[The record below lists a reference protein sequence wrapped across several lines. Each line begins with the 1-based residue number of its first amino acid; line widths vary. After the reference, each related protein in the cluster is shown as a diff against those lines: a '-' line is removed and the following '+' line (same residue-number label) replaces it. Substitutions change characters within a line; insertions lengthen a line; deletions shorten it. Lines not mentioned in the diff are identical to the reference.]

1 MTTEPQLNDIEAE
14 KALIGAVLIMPSV
27 VSEIDITPADFY
39 SDKHRL
45 IWGAIRDIAG
55 DQQSPDAVTIKG
67 RLGAERLEKIGGEKY
82 LTQLVTSCPNSMNY
96 QEYANQ
102 VSRIARKRDALNR
115 ASKIANLA
123 AKADTTP
130 ETIAEALQDQAREY
144 ANSLDSGEKANR
156 DPWTPFYIADAYQ
169 ERPPVEYIA
178 AGLFPLPS
186 LNIVYGAPGCLKSFV
201 LADLAIS
208 AAMGELWLPP
218 AAWQLGS
225 TGFTTKQAAVL
236 WLDFDNGELKTH
248 ERIGALAR
256 ARNTPGDAPFYYYS
270 MPNPWLDAN
279 NEASIGMLALRAK
292 NHNARLIVIDN
303 LGTVSG
309 GVDENS
315 GAMIA
320 VMSNLRRLA
329 EDTGAAV
336 IVIHH
341 QRKSN
346 GMTGRA
352 GDSLRGHSSIEAAID
367 LALHVDREQ
376 DSDTITIKSTKTRGV
391 DVLPFSAVL
400 TYTHRGASD
409 DLETARFYGIA
420 AADTSSNRAL
430 ETAILEALDGKT
442 LNQVAL
448 SSAVKDTM
456 PDIGI
461 NRIRDYINRM
471 EKTKRIG
478 SQPGAKNAKVY
489 YII

>member
-1 MTTEPQLNDIEAE
+1 MTTAPQLNDVEAE

-27 VSEIDITPADFY
+27 VSEIEIKPADFY

-45 IWGAIRDIAG
+45 IWSAIRDIAG
-55 DQQSPDAVTIKG
+55 DQQSPDMVTIAG

-82 LTQLVTSCPNSMNY
+82 LTALVTSCPNSTNY

-102 VSRIARKRDALNR
+102 VSRIARKRDALNGF
-115 ASKIANLA
+115 SKLATLA

-144 ANSLDSGEKANR
+144 ANSLETGEKKSR
-156 DPWTPFYIADAYQ
+156 DPWLPFYIADAYL

-186 LNIVYGAPGCLKSFV
+186 LNIVYGAPGCLKSFI

-208 AAMGELWLPP
+208 AAVGETWLP
-218 AAWQLGS
+218 AAPWQPGS
-225 TGFTTKQAAVL
+225 TGFETRQAPVI
-236 WLDFDNGELKTH
+236 WIDFDNGELKTH

-256 ARNTPGDAPFYYYS
+256 ARNIPGDAPFYYYT

-279 NEASIGMLALRAK
+279 NPDSTAMLALRAK

-341 QRKSN
+341 QRKGN
-346 GMTGRA
+346 GMGSRA

-367 LALHVDREQ
+367 LALHVEREQ
-376 DSDTITIKSTKTRGV
+376 DSDTVTIKSTKTRGV

-430 ETAILEALDGKT
+430 EKAILEALDGKS
-442 LNQVAL
+442 LNQAAL
-448 SSAVKDTM
+448 ASAVKDSM
-456 PDIGI
+456 PDMGI
-461 NRIRDYINRM
+461 NRIRDYINRL
-471 EKTKRIG
+471 EKSKVLA

-489 YII
+489 YIP